1 MATETTLRMY
11 FEDALEKEMVWNV
24 KHANPTAG
32 ASVRPLMEATVNN
45 KTLFVT
51 EPVTI
56 KAAEF
61 ITTETTAISL

>member
-11 FEDALEKEMVWNV
+11 FEDALEKEQVWNV
-24 KHANPTAG
+24 KHANSAAG
-32 ASVRPLMEATVNN
+32 AQVRGLMEAMINN

-51 EPVTI
+51 EPVAI

-61 ITTETTAISL
+61 ITTETTEITL